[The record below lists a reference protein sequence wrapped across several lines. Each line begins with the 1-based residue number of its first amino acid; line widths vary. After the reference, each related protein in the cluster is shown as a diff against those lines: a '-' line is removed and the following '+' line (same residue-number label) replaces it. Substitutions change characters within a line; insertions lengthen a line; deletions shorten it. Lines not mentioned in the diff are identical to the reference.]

1 MASPSNQEQ
10 ITWKFNTPKALSWG
24 GDNDSWKRLGK
35 INSTADDDSDDWAK
49 RERYV
54 QWCKKTRGKD
64 GNIKYLIVL
73 RVKHNLSHK
82 DRTRKANIGDI
93 VMIKFNSTNPST
105 VPIRTS
111 L

>member
-10 ITWKFNTPKALSWG
+10 ITWKFNTPKALAWG

-54 QWCKKTRGKD
+54 Q
-64 GNIKYLIVL
+64 
-73 RVKHNLSHK
+73 
-82 DRTRKANIGDI
+82 
-93 VMIKFNSTNPST
+93 
-105 VPIRTS
+105 
-111 L
+111 